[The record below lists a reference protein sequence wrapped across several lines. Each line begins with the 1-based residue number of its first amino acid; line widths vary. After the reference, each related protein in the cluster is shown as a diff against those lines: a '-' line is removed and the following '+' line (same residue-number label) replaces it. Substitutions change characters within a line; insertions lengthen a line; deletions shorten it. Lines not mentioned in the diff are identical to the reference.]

1 MSEKEKDKTEDKK
14 LRRDRYWEE
23 YESISGKR
31 MWGYFDGRF
40 SHDIALGRVEK
51 VAVEGVPKKWRWEGV
66 FSIRPKEKERFGTL
80 KEAKEFVQSQYLVW
94 VLDGGSLKCY
104 YDDDDQTSPQRFLAV
119 LYYCCGDWDIEAAP
133 DYMKKVNH
141 WKPAE

>member
-1 MSEKEKDKTEDKK
+1 MSEKEKNKTETKK

-80 KEAKEFVQSQYLVW
+80 KR
-94 VLDGGSLKCY
+94 Y

-119 LYYCCGDWDIEAAP
+119 LYHCCEDWDIEAAP

>member
-1 MSEKEKDKTEDKK
+1 MTMSMAQGICEAQDRNVYGYDDLKKVITFLAVSEVSYLSKEYMENGTYETE
-14 LRRDRYWEE
+14 
-23 YESISGKR
+23 
-31 MWGYFDGRF
+31 
-40 SHDIALGRVEK
+40 
-51 VAVEGVPKKWRWEGV
+51 EGV

-94 VLDGGSLKCY
+94 VLDGGSLKRY

-119 LYYCCGDWDIEAAP
+119 LYHCCGDWDIEAAP